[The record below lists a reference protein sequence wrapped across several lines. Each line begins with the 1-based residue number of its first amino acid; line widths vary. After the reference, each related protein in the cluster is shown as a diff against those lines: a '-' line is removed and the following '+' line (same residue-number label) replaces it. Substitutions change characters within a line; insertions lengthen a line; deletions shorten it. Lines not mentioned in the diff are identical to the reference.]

1 MSSERA
7 KPSSELRLFQHQ
19 SHDRDGV
26 SQFIRNRFLNDY
38 DARLDHLMPLLFSLR
53 GAEDQIVAAFG
64 LREATTSRLFM
75 ECYLDEPVEQRIS
88 ALAGRPV
95 ARDGIVEVGNLAA
108 RPGGARSMIAVL
120 TRHLY
125 AAGFEWV
132 TFTGV
137 SALRAAFHRLGLH
150 PIELARATPERL
162 TPAER
167 LAWGRYFEGRP
178 MVMAGNIAEGYRA
191 LLRAR
196 EKTCKTHPPKCG
208 AQAIAP

>member
-7 KPSSELRLFQHQ
+7 KPSSELRLLQHE
-19 SHDRDGV
+19 SHDRAGV
-26 SQFIRNRFLNDY
+26 SQFIRNRFLDDY
-38 DARLDHLMPLLFSLR
+38 DARLDHLMPQLFSLR

-64 LREATTSRLFM
+64 LREAATSRLFM

-95 ARDGIVEVGNLAA
+95 ARDSIVEVGNLAA
-108 RPGGARSMIAVL
+108 RPGGARSMIALL

-125 AAGFEWV
+125 EAGFEWV

-137 SALRAAFHRLGLH
+137 AALRAAFHRLGLH

-162 TPAER
+162 SPAER
-167 LAWGRYFEGRP
+167 QAWGRYFEGRP
-178 MVMAGNIAEGYRA
+178 IVMAGNIAEGYHA
-191 LLRAR
+191 LRAR
-196 EKTCKTHPPKCG
+196 ERTCKTELAGCSV
-208 AQAIAP
+208 QASAP